1 MLIFTKIIRGEPF
14 SPWGAILS
22 LTCRARDRCSRPGKP
37 YSMLAM
43 VARRRRWDSTPSP
56 CWRACCRR
64 ALGQVFE
71 LAAIH
76 PEDLLAGWAPW

>member
-1 MLIFTKIIRGEPF
+1 
-14 SPWGAILS
+14 
-22 LTCRARDRCSRPGKP
+22 
-37 YSMLAM
+37 MLAM

-71 LAAIH
+71 WAAIH
-76 PEDLLAGWAPW
+76 PEDLLADWAPW